1 MCIPPWV
8 LIVGTVVVILLVF
21 YGIMVLR
28 AGLGMWR

>member
-1 MCIPPWV
+1 MRLV
-8 LIVGTVVVILLVF
+8 VGCVVVALLVF